1 VDIKLIL
8 AIVAAV
14 AVTWA
19 LLLVIFWLLRPKGV
33 PVREIVRVI
42 PDLLRLLRSLI
53 ADRAVPLDVRAALVV
68 LLVWIISPIDL
79 IPEFLPGIGPLDD
92 VIVAVVA
99 LRYTR
104 RRLGIEEL
112 RHRWPGSADGFAV
125 LTRVI
130 GAG

>member
-1 VDIKLIL
+1 VDTNLVVGVIVGLIAVW
-8 AIVAAV
+8 AI
-14 AVTWA
+14 
-19 LLLVIFWLLRPKGV
+19 LLVILWLLRPKGV
-33 PVREIVRVI
+33 PVREIIRVI
-42 PDLLRLLRSLI
+42 PDLLRLIRALI
-53 ADRAVPLDVRAALVV
+53 ADRAVPLDVRAALLV

-99 LRYTR
+99 LRFTR
-104 RRLGIEEL
+104 RRLGIDEL
-112 RHRWPGSADGFAV
+112 RRRWPGSADGFAT